1 MIYAKKNVDVDKVVA
16 VRGMRSG
23 QIRGTSGQGGS
34 SQGHEKWPD
43 SGYIGVAEPS

>member
-23 QIRGTSGQGGS
+23 QIRGTSGWP
-34 SQGHEKWPD
+34 SQ
-43 SGYIGVAEPS
+43 AERLDTV